1 MSFRRVPKV
10 AVTAAAG
17 ARLTAEASPARE
29 QRGILAAM
37 ADSVRREDERR
48 AVDPSRRVLLASA
61 AGAGFALAVRPV
73 AADTITTSSDGLSVA
88 DVRIPTSVGEIP
100 AYRAYPVDKTPK
112 KHPLVLVVHEIF
124 GVHEHIRDV
133 CRRLAKQGYFAVAP
147 DLFFRQGDV
156 TKLAGMDEIRKV
168 VNATPD
174 AQVLHDLDATVR
186 WAEHEPAD
194 LGKLAVTG
202 FCWGGRTVWLYAA
215 HRKDLKTGVAWY
227 GKLTGDKNDLRPR
240 QPLELGA
247 ELNAPVLGLYG
258 AKDRSIPQT
267 DVEAMK
273 KLLAGGNKA
282 ARASE
287 IVVYPQAGHAFLA
300 DYRPSY
306 EPQAAADGWQ
316 RMLAWFKRHGV

>member
-1 MSFRRVPKV
+1 
-10 AVTAAAG
+10 
-17 ARLTAEASPARE
+17 
-29 QRGILAAM
+29 M
-37 ADSVRREDERR
+37 ADSLRSEDERR
-48 AVDPSRRVLLASA
+48 ARDPSRRVLLAGA

-73 AADTITTSSDGLSVA
+73 AADTITTSAEGLNVA
-88 DVRIPTSVGEIP
+88 DVRIPTSAGEVA
-100 AYRAYPVDKTPK
+100 AYRAYPADKTSK
-112 KHPLVLVVHEIF
+112 KHPLLLVVHEIF
-124 GVHEHIRDV
+124 GLHEHIRDV

-147 DLFFRQGDV
+147 DLFARQGDV
-156 TKLAGMDEIRKV
+156 TKLASMDDIGKV
-168 VNATPD
+168 VKATPD

-186 WAEHEPAD
+186 WAEQQAAD
-194 LGKLAVTG
+194 AEKLGITG

-215 HRKDLKTGVAWY
+215 HRKDLKAGVAWY

-240 QPLELGA
+240 QPLDLGA
-247 ELNAPVLGLYG
+247 ELCAPVLGLYG

-273 KLLAGGNKA
+273 KLLAGGNQA
-282 ARASE
+282 ARGSE

-306 EPQAAADGWQ
+306 EPQAAADGWK

>member
-1 MSFRRVPKV
+1 M
-10 AVTAAAG
+10 
-17 ARLTAEASPARE
+17 AE
-29 QRGILAAM
+29 
-37 ADSVRREDERR
+37 SVRDEHERG
-48 AVDPSRRVLLASA
+48 AEDPSRRVLLAGA

-73 AADTITTSSDGLSVA
+73 AADTITTNADGLSVA
-88 DVRIPTSVGEIP
+88 DVRIPTSAGEVP
-100 AYRAYPVDKTPK
+100 AYRAMPADKTQK

-147 DLFFRQGDV
+147 DLFVRQGDV

-194 LGKLAVTG
+194 IGKLAVTG
-202 FCWGGRTVWLYAA
+202 FCWGGRSVWLYAA
-215 HRKDLKTGVAWY
+215 HRKDLKAGVAWY

-240 QPLELGA
+240 QPLDPGA
-247 ELNAPVLGLYG
+247 EINAPVLCRYG
-258 AKDRSIPQT
+258 AKDQSIPPT

-273 KLLAGGNKA
+273 KLLAGGNQA

-306 EPQAAADGWQ
+306 EPHAAADGWQ